1 VAYRV
6 RDIALIDAIEAK
18 PRAPFDGDVWRVTR
32 EGRDPVLGGP
42 SNSRW
47 CNGAFDVHYTS
58 QEKDGAIAE
67 IHAFLSEQPV
77 FPSKLRFHAHC
88 LKVQASRTLRIA
100 DLQALEALGVDVSR
114 YSSRDYARTQAI
126 ADAACFLDFDG
137 LIAPSA
143 RWNCQNIMLFT
154 QRLGTDQIVLVGSET
169 SPVDFGSWRRDR
181 AFLEARQEARTSK

>member
-1 VAYRV
+1 VASRV
-6 RDIALIDAIEAK
+6 RDIALIDTIEAK
-18 PRAPFDGDVWRVTR
+18 PRVPFSGDVWRVTR
-32 EGRDPVLGGP
+32 EGRDPALGGP

-47 CNGAFDVHYTS
+47 CNGAFDMLYTS

-77 FPSKLRFHAHC
+77 FPSKLRFIAHR

-100 DLQALEALGVDVSR
+100 DLQALEALGVDVAR
-114 YSSRDYARTQAI
+114 YSSRDYVRTQAI

-154 QRLGTDQIVLVGSET
+154 QRLGADQIVLAGSEQM
-169 SPVDFGSWRRDR
+169 PVDFAGWRRSTR
-181 AFLEARQEARTSK
+181 AQS